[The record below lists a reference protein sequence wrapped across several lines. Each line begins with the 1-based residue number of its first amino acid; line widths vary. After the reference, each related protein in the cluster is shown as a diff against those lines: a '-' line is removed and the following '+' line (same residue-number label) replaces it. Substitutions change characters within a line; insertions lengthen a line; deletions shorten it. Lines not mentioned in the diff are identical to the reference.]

1 MPDLPPDASSP
12 QDGAPSA
19 PPSSAPAPPG
29 DADDAGMAGPG
40 MASWPDLLN
49 EFRTEP
55 PGPRRSEMHR
65 TGEALRRIVHR
76 LHGSPAPVSELA
88 AAADELER
96 LADRLDAFP
105 NGSLYEGF
113 GESPLAGRDPHAFF
127 DHSPMLGRANP
138 LAPPIELSV
147 VDGEVRGRA
156 TFDSAYE
163 GPPGCVHGGF
173 VAAAFD
179 EVLGSTQS
187 LAGRPGMTARLTVNY
202 RSPTP
207 LHTELTFVG
216 RVVGV
221 EGRKTFTQATLHA
234 GDRLCADSDGLFVAI
249 DFLKVADLRRK
260 RDEAFGPEPRREPPA

>member
-1 MPDLPPDASSP
+1 MPTPPPDPDASSE
-12 QDGAPSA
+12 APSG
-19 PPSSAPAPPG
+19 PPSSR
-29 DADDAGMAGPG
+29 ADVGAAGPG
-40 MASWPDLLN
+40 MPTWPVLLN
-49 EFRTEP
+49 EFRSEP
-55 PGPRRSEMHR
+55 PSPRRRELHR

-76 LHGSPAPVSELA
+76 LHASPAPDAELA

-96 LADRLDAFP
+96 LAARLDAFP

-138 LAPPIELSV
+138 LAPPIELAV
-147 VDGEVRGRA
+147 VDDEVRGRA
-156 TFDSAYE
+156 TFGAAYE

-187 LAGRPGMTARLTVNY
+187 LAGRPGMTARLIVNY

-207 LHTELTFVG
+207 LQTELRFVG
-216 RVVGV
+216 RVVRV
-221 EGRKTFTQATLHA
+221 EGRKTFTEGTVHA
-234 GDRLCADSDGLFVAI
+234 GDRLCAESEALFVAI
-249 DFLKVADLRRK
+249 DLDRVADMRQQ
-260 RDEAFGPEPRREPPA
+260 RDAAFGPDAAG